1 MACQLLD
8 LLPGEFRGRQGG
20 PRVLSEA
27 VLVCLRRQK
36 CLLFGEFR
44 MLASHRGLAP
54 TSKEVCS
61 HQMPL
66 WTGAAVGGASHAQFS
81 CKVKSTGLC
90 LTVAARSEASLA
102 PRGSPDAQRGGEVCS
117 WKGLGE
123 SPGCPPHPPPP
134 RFVLFRGVSWFC
146 AWLASLH
153 IQAFSAAE
161 GKGLSQFSRCRRHW
175 ETNMSPWQPQGYLT
189 QQHSQKRFIFL
200 SGEPASAMSAE
211 PTGLLLVCF

>member
-123 SPGCPPHPPPP
+123 SPGCPPALFSFGVCLGFVRGSHPSTSRRARLQKGSDSVNFHDAGATGKQTCLHGNRRVTSPNSIH
-134 RFVLFRGVSWFC
+134 RSVLFF
-146 AWLASLH
+146 
-153 IQAFSAAE
+153 
-161 GKGLSQFSRCRRHW
+161 
-175 ETNMSPWQPQGYLT
+175 
-189 QQHSQKRFIFL
+189 
-200 SGEPASAMSAE
+200 
-211 PTGLLLVCF
+211 